1 VGLLKRKKPA
11 ILGLDISSTSVKLL
25 ELVKDGEKYKVQS
38 MAIEPLPD
46 NAVVEKNIQDVDAV
60 GETIQKAVKRSG
72 TKTKNAAVAVAGS
85 AVITKVITMP
95 AGLSD
100 SELESQIELEAD
112 QYIPYPLEEI
122 NLDFEVL
129 GQSANNEDTID
140 VLLAASRSEN
150 IELRSAALSLGG
162 LTPKI
167 VDVEAYTIE
176 NSSKLISYQI
186 KRDDEEENNDD
197 DKIIAVID
205 IGATMT
211 SLNVVENHHLIYTRE
226 QSFGGKQLT
235 EEIMRRYGLAYDE
248 AGRLKKEGG
257 LPDNYIPEV
266 LEPFKQTIA
275 QQVSRFLQFFYT
287 SGTHNV
293 VDMIALAGGCA
304 SIPGIDELVESQ
316 LDTPTVIAN
325 PFAEMSLSSKV
336 NPQALSNDAPALMIA
351 CGLAMRSFD

>member
-1 VGLLKRKKPA
+1 MGLLNSKKPN

-25 ELVKDGEKYKVQS
+25 ELAQEGDKYRVQS
-38 MAIEPLPD
+38 LAVEPLPD
-46 NAVVEKNIQDVDAV
+46 DAVVDKNIQDVEAV

-72 TKTKNAAVAVAGS
+72 TKIKNAAVAVAGS
-85 AVITKVITMP
+85 AVITKIISMP

-100 SELESQIELEAD
+100 AELEIQIELEAD

-122 NLDFEVL
+122 NLDFEII
-129 GQSANNEDTID
+129 GENENNPDTVD

-150 IELRSAALSLGG
+150 IELRSAALAIAG

-176 NSSKLISYQI
+176 NSSKLITHQI
-186 KRDDEEENNDD
+186 EDASDDN
-197 DKIIAVID
+197 IIAIID

-211 SLNVVENHHLIYTRE
+211 SLNVVENNQLIYTRE

-248 AGRLKKEGG
+248 AGRLKKDGG
-257 LPDNYIPEV
+257 LPDNYIQEV
-266 LEPFKQTIA
+266 LEPFKETIA

-287 SGTHNV
+287 SGHHNA
-293 VDMIALAGGCA
+293 VDLIALAGGCA

-316 LDTPTVIAN
+316 LETPTVVAN
-325 PFAEMSLSSKV
+325 PFAEMSLASKV
-336 NPQALSNDAPALMIA
+336 NPQSLSNDAPSLMIA

>member
-1 VGLLKRKKPA
+1 MGLLSRKKPA

-25 ELVKDGEKYKVQS
+25 ELTKDGAKYRVQS
-38 MAIEPLPD
+38 LAIEPLPD
-46 NAVVEKNIQDVDAV
+46 NAVADKSIQDVEAV
-60 GETIQKAVKRSG
+60 GNTIQKAVKRSG
-72 TKTKNAAVAVAGS
+72 TKTKNAAVAVSGS
-85 AVITKVITMP
+85 AVITKIITMP
-95 AGLSD
+95 VGLSD
-100 SELESQIELEAD
+100 EELEAQIEMEAD

-129 GQSANNEDTID
+129 GVSENNPETID

-150 IELRSAALSLGG
+150 IELRSAALTLGG
-162 LTPKI
+162 LIPKI

-176 NSSKLISYQI
+176 HSAQLIAHQMEGGSEDKLI
-186 KRDDEEENNDD
+186 
-197 DKIIAVID
+197 ALID

-211 SLNVVENHHLIYTRE
+211 SLNVVENDHLIYTRE

-266 LEPFKQTIA
+266 LEPFKETIA
-275 QQVSRFLQFFYT
+275 QQVGRFLQFFYT
-287 SGTHNV
+287 SGQHNA
-293 VDMIALAGGCA
+293 VDLIVLAGGCA

-316 LDTPTVIAN
+316 LDTQTVIAN
-325 PFAEMSLSSKV
+325 PFAEMSLGPRV
-336 NPQALSNDAPALMIA
+336 NPQALSNDAPSLMIA

>member
-1 VGLLKRKKPA
+1 VLSFQRKKPA

-25 ELVKDGEKYKVQS
+25 ELATDGDNYRVQS
-38 MAIEPLPD
+38 LAIEPLPD
-46 NAVVEKNIQDVDAV
+46 NAVVDKNIQDVEAV
-60 GETIQKAVKRSG
+60 GNTIQKAVKRSG
-72 TKTKNAAVAVAGS
+72 TKAKDTAVAVAGS
-85 AVITKVITMP
+85 AVITKIITMP
-95 AGLSD
+95 ASLSED
-100 SELESQIELEAD
+100 ELESQIEMEAD

-129 GQSANNEDTID
+129 GPTDTNPDTVD

-150 IELRSAALSLGG
+150 IELRSAALALSG

-176 NSSKLISYQI
+176 NSSKLITQQVDGD
-186 KRDDEEENNDD
+186 RDSN
-197 DKIIAVID
+197 IIAIID

-211 SLNVVENHHLIYTRE
+211 SLNVVENNHLIYTRE

-266 LEPFKQTIA
+266 LEPFKETIS

-287 SGTHNV
+287 SGQHNT
-293 VDMIALAGGCA
+293 VDLIALAGGCA
-304 SIPGIDELVESQ
+304 SIPGIDELVESH
-316 LDTPTVIAN
+316 LDTATVIAN
-325 PFAEMSLSSKV
+325 PFSRMTLSSKV
-336 NPQALSNDAPALMIA
+336 NPQALSNDATSLMIA